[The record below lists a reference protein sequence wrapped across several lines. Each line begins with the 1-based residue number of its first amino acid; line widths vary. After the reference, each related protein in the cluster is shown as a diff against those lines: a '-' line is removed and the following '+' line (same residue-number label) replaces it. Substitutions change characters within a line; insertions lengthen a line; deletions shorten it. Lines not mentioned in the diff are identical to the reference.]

1 MKLHVIACMD
11 GLSDTATHSRRQ
23 SRPQGQLRA
32 ARNAA
37 SATQANVAQKLG
49 VTRQSYDDLERSEE
63 RAAITIGKLR
73 QAAAALGCD
82 LVYSLVPRNVL
93 ARSRARGSTPVNAPL
108 PAQTETP
115 NVMEC
120 QPTDDL
126 PLSLK

>member
-1 MKLHVIACMD
+1 MND
-11 GLSDTATHSRRQ
+11 LSNTAPISPGKSRL
-23 SRPQGQLRA
+23 PGQLRA
-32 ARNAA
+32 ARSAA
-37 SATQANVAQKLG
+37 SATQASVAQRLG

-82 LVYSLVPRNVL
+82 LVYSLVPRNVP
-93 ARSRARGSTPVNAPL
+93 ARSRARGSTPVMAPL
-108 PAQTETP
+108 PAQKETP
-115 NVMEC
+115 YVMES

>member
-1 MKLHVIACMD
+1 MND
-11 GLSDTATHSRRQ
+11 LSNITPISPGKSRL
-23 SRPQGQLRA
+23 PGQLRA
-32 ARNAA
+32 ARSAA
-37 SATQANVAQKLG
+37 SATQASVAQRLG

-82 LVYSLVPRNVL
+82 LVYSLVPRNL
-93 ARSRARGSTPVNAPL
+93 PARSRARGSTPYNAAPSTR
-108 PAQTETP
+108 TETP
-115 NVMEC
+115 AIMAS